1 MHFVLFDRLE
11 LYTGKK
17 FALVHKSAKKLAKFN
32 FQSSLIFTN
41 LMLILLNC
49 IKRRLISNI
58 THAFKDNGSTL
69 KGN

>member
-41 LMLILLNC
+41 LIVNTF
-49 IKRRLISNI
+49 SNI
-58 THAFKDNGSTL
+58 THAFKENRSMYS
-69 KGN
+69 